1 MSQINNFRQ
10 IEKSLDKLTKEELIT
25 LNRAIVKRIRMI
37 NDAQRLMANAAFDR
51 GDKVSW
57 NDMEGNEHTGYVI
70 RVNKKTISVQE
81 PDAPEFIWRI
91 PAVLLRKLP
100 EY

>member
-1 MSQINNFRQ
+1 MSQIKSIQQ
-10 IEKSLDKLTKEELIT
+10 IEKNLDKLTKKELIT

-37 NDAQRLMANAAFDR
+37 DDAQRLMANAAFDR

-57 NDMEGNEHTGYVI
+57 KDMEGNEHKGYVI

-81 PDAPEFIWRI
+81 ADDPELVWRI